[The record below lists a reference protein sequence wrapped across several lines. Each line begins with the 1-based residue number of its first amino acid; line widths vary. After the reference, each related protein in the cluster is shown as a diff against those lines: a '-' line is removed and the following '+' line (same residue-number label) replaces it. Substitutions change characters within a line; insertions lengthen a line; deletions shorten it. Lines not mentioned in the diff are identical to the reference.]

1 VAANNDLFI
10 ELYTDPRFMKLV
22 KEIMKQRPS
31 IPTHNPGSDN
41 TEDWKAR
48 SAEQRGFDI
57 WVAFLK
63 VPEEAK

>member
-1 VAANNDLFI
+1 MAASKDLFI
-10 ELYTDPRFMKLV
+10 ELYSDPRFLKLV
-22 KEIMKQRPS
+22 KEIMRQRPT
-31 IPTHNPGSDN
+31 IPTHTPGLDN